1 MTPAK
6 QESNETR
13 RKLAIHL
20 PATKSA
26 VIKVV
31 FTSPPP

>member
-20 PATKSA
+20 PAAESA
-26 VIKVV
+26 VIRVV
-31 FTSPPP
+31 FTPLPP